1 MNEEVSDVN
10 ESALRLAV
18 DPSPLILPAAM
29 IDAIQNA
36 VSYIRS
42 KSTLQPEV
50 GLILGSGLGHVVD
63 AIDVE
68 TAIPYGEIP
77 GAKASTVLGHQGRLL
92 LGRANGKPVAV
103 MQGRVHFYEGYEMS
117 EVMFLSR
124 VLGKLGIGKLIVTN
138 AAGGVNTSYQAG
150 DLMLI
155 SDHINFMG
163 MNPLR
168 GPNIDDLGVRFPDM
182 SEAYPEALRNVAK
195 EVAAEMGLKLQEGV
209 YLALSGPTY
218 ETPAEIRAFRVLG
231 ADAVGMS
238 TVPEV
243 IAMSHMG
250 IPVLGISCITNM
262 AAGILKQ
269 KLTHQEVM
277 DTTQRVQAEFT
288 KLVLGVLARFTA

>member
-1 MNEEVSDVN
+1 MPSTLSNDVN
-10 ESALRLAV
+10 EAAAYVRTRSSLA
-18 DPSPLILPAAM
+18 P
-29 IDAIQNA
+29 
-36 VSYIRS
+36 
-42 KSTLQPEV
+42 TV
-50 GLILGSGLGHVVD
+50 GVILGSGLGDVVD
-63 AIDVE
+63 AIDIE

-77 GAKASTVLGHQGRLL
+77 GARASTVMGHQGRLI
-92 LGRANGKPVAV
+92 LGHAKGIPVAA
-103 MQGRVHFYEGYEMS
+103 MQGRVHFYEGYEMD
-117 EVMFLSR
+117 EVMFLAR
-124 VLGKLGIGKLIVTN
+124 MLGRLGIRKLVVTN
-138 AAGGVNTSYQAG
+138 AAGGVNTSYEAG

-163 MNPLR
+163 VNPLR
-168 GPNIDDLGVRFPDM
+168 GPNVEDLGVRFPDM
-182 SEAYPEALRNVAK
+182 SEAYPESLRQIAK
-195 EVAAEMGLKLQEGV
+195 EVAAGIGLKLQEGV

-243 IAMSHMG
+243 IAASHMQ

-277 DTTQRVQAEFT
+277 DTTARVQQQFT
-288 KLVLGVLARFTA
+288 ALILGVLERLAS